1 MTIGPDIREVLDEV
15 GTSYTIL
22 RDTGNV
28 TGEKTYYQSNSQV
41 TKPFIREFFLEAWF
55 PYNTQ
60 AVGGDYVQLLT
71 TGEIFLVMNKTAQMF
86 EDAVIKW
93 DVVLYKC
100 NVTIDVLR
108 PVEPDSWDS
117 DYRKLTSWSYIKEQ
131 KYALITTPLYGHD
144 LATDE
149 ELGYLGLEVH
159 EMYAPISLGIETL
172 DRIKL
177 TSLEYFRVETIK
189 PRRYEGVN
197 VYEIGEDSRV
207 AQSTTTTST
216 TTTSTTSS
224 SSSTTT
230 TV

>member
-1 MTIGPDIREVLDEV
+1 MTIGPDIEEVLDEV

-22 RDTGNV
+22 RDSGNV
-28 TGEKTYYQSNSQV
+28 TGEKTYYKSNSQV

-71 TGEIFLVMNKTAQMF
+71 TGDIFLVMNRTAQMF
-86 EDAVIKW
+86 EDAIIKW

-108 PVEPDSWDS
+108 PVESDDWDS

-159 EMYAPISLGIETL
+159 EMYAPTSLGVETL

-224 SSSTTT
+224 SSTTTT

>member
-177 TSLEYFRVETIK
+177 TSFEYFRVETIK

>member
-1 MTIGPDIREVLDEV
+1 
-15 GTSYTIL
+15 
-22 RDTGNV
+22 
-28 TGEKTYYQSNSQV
+28 
-41 TKPFIREFFLEAWF
+41 
-55 PYNTQ
+55 
-60 AVGGDYVQLLT
+60 
-71 TGEIFLVMNKTAQMF
+71 MNRTAQMF
-86 EDAVIKW
+86 EDAIIKW

-108 PVEPDSWDS
+108 PVESDDWDS

-159 EMYAPISLGIETL
+159 EMYAPTSLGVETL

-224 SSSTTT
+224 SSTTTT